1 MGKILKTVLFFD
13 ITYYNETE
21 ETVLLFDN
29 GYIDNIQTG
38 KHKYAMNDVILYYCK
53 LGISDYVYP

>member
-29 GYIDNIQTG
+29 GYINNIQTG
-38 KHKYAMNDVILYYCK
+38 KHKYAMNDVSCI
-53 LGISDYVYP
+53 IAS